1 MLIFRKGGISGEGM
15 VGTVSPDGLKAHI
28 EKLLSDRKVHTD
40 ALARID
46 ATLGQVSALL
56 NVPAPKRRGRPPG
69 RASAASTIVSA
80 MAAAPAGPAGK
91 PGRRKRRRFAVSGN
105 DSILNFIRDHRNP
118 TTKEIKGHWDSES
131 RGGKVDNALSKLVK
145 DRVLVRTPIPGE
157 RGSRYSV
164 A

>member
-1 MLIFRKGGISGEGM
+1 M
-15 VGTVSPDGLKAHI
+15 VNTVSPDGLKAHI
-28 EKLLSDRKVHTD
+28 EGLVSQRKIHTD

-46 ATLGQVSALL
+46 STLGQISSLL

-69 RASAASTIVSA
+69 RPSAAA
-80 MAAAPAGPAGK
+80 AAAHAAPAPAAASGK
-91 PGRRKRRRFAVSGN
+91 PARRKRRRFAVSGN
-105 DSILNFIRDHRNP
+105 DSILNFIRERRNP

-145 DRVLVRTPIPGE
+145 DGALSRTAIPGE

>member
-1 MLIFRKGGISGEGM
+1 M
-15 VGTVSPDGLKAHI
+15 VGTVSPEGLKAHI
-28 EKLLSDRKVHTD
+28 EKLLSERKIHAD
-40 ALARID
+40 ALARVD
-46 ATLGQVSALL
+46 ATLNQISSLL

-69 RASAASTIVSA
+69 KASAAA
-80 MAAAPAGPAGK
+80 HAAPAPVAAAAAGK

-118 TTKEIKGHWDSES
+118 TTKEIKGHWDSEN

-145 DRVLVRTPIPGE
+145 DGALSRSPIPGE